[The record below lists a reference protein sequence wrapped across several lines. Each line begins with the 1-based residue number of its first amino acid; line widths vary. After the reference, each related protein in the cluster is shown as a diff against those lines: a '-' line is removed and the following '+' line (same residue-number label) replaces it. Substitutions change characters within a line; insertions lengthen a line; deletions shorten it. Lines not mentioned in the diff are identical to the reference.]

1 MNNFHYYQDPLY
13 SAASRILEGVSDVE
27 AIVADFSVGDNTNFG
42 KVLEIGPDSITFK
55 AKDLPKTR
63 IAFKQ
68 RKMGSSEFLLTKLV
82 KLKEE
87 TLGEASMDSLSLSD
101 LWNKHREYTYAA
113 DQGWGGGYGSAKG
126 GKAAAEAIYKFVAT
140 KYDKK
145 TAEDMQDASDNY
157 LGYQEYVGG
166 AEAKSAKADEEKLRK
181 KYGIKE
187 ETESS
192 EESLDEAYKPLRKP
206 EVLVAELQSIIDAPD
221 AKLWDVT
228 SVSIRLSHD
237 DIFDRFPKIYP
248 YVKDMWAAIMTPDGA
263 RKTKEIA
270 KKAIEAVHKYYPV
283 KEETEA
289 LEESLDEAAK
299 YSVPYIQKLS
309 GGRTNRTSKQ
319 FSNLSSA
326 EEFAKDNYSWV
337 QPILSQ
343 AETNKILKQ
352 AEADMDKMKSVNGQ
366 YEKDYKVT
374 ISGVPVIV
382 TVYRW
387 KMSAAEKRSNPNV
400 NDDTGLSNDYMYRLT
415 FDKQYQGI
423 HDPNMGKAAQN
434 AKKLGLKYNSNSSMW
449 EETEAL
455 EETLDEAINWL
466 GDYLPTSEKSKFGG
480 YLPTIIN
487 KRTKGLMYQSAAK
500 YNTPDEA
507 KDHAEDFLKQKSKG
521 IKDPKV
527 PYVGTYKEETEEEV
541 TEAVDPA
548 TKRRKQL
555 DMARVNAGAMS
566 RDDYDKK
573 YKLGKYRPAG
583 SKLSGPGGLYKNLVK
598 EVLNPEDD
606 ASVWIDDFVKSDD
619 PRFEGKSKE
628 ERIKMALGAWYAAQ
642 KKESVEQS
650 AESLEEAAMNAAEK
664 KMAQEI
670 HKVFKDGEQVSQAYA
685 MRIRDMRKQLIKKFG
700 NNWRQKAGIAEES
713 AESLEESEM
722 IEVETQEELVK
733 IIKKDPVLKKWIG
746 KRDVYF
752 DNTDLVVGD
761 KTAMRNPIWDDG
773 TVDMSELRK
782 MVQKNITSYDQI
794 LQDAKP
800 KSGETKVGS
809 FNVILPKELKGT
821 FGGPNIPLENPRAIV
836 RTTTDK
842 GNAIKKLLHSSRE
855 GVTVRVMARKD
866 DQAAVYIDAKDAQ
879 GFSAALKKLASDKA
893 LNEMTTLEEVVAL
906 PSVKKVID
914 MVDEMSPKEYSN
926 FLHALADNAFGIA
939 VSTKRVKPNGP
950 SNSDAW
956 EDVADGIRD
965 AAKAYDARPVKM
977 SEGAEELEEAAIY
990 PLTKKALNAT
1000 FELDSDEFEEF
1011 LKELTMYF
1019 NKTGDKTGYNEYFQ
1033 VGDHLEKAYKIWKGR
1048 DPDAGLD
1055 YGI

>member
-1 MNNFHYYQDPLY
+1 
-13 SAASRILEGVSDVE
+13 
-27 AIVADFSVGDNTNFG
+27 
-42 KVLEIGPDSITFK
+42 
-55 AKDLPKTR
+55 
-63 IAFKQ
+63 
-68 RKMGSSEFLLTKLV
+68 
-82 KLKEE
+82 
-87 TLGEASMDSLSLSD
+87 MDSLSLSD

-166 AEAKSAKADEEKLRK
+166 AEAKSAKADEERLRK

-192 EESLDEAYKPLRKP
+192 EESLEEAYKPLRKP

-283 KEETEA
+283 KEEVE
-289 LEESLDEAAK
+289 LEERDLSTLRQRLDKHSEAAIAANREGDDEKVK
-299 YSVPYIQKLS
+299 YHQ
-309 GGRTNRTSKQ
+309 TQ
-319 FSNLSSA
+319 M
-326 EEFAKDNYSWV
+326 
-337 QPILSQ
+337 
-343 AETNKILKQ
+343 NKIKERM
-352 AEADMDKMKSVNGQ
+352 ANMVRNEEA
-366 YEKDYKVT
+366 
-374 ISGVPVIV
+374 
-382 TVYRW
+382 
-387 KMSAAEKRSNPNV
+387 
-400 NDDTGLSNDYMYRLT
+400 
-415 FDKQYQGI
+415 
-423 HDPNMGKAAQN
+423 
-434 AKKLGLKYNSNSSMW
+434 
-449 EETEAL
+449 
-455 EETLDEAINWL
+455 ETLDEAINWL

-480 YLPTIIN
+480 YLPMIIN
-487 KRTKGLMYQSAAK
+487 KKTKGLMYQSAAK
-500 YNTPDEA
+500 YKTPDEA

-527 PYVGTYKEETEEEV
+527 PLVGTYKEETEEEV

-583 SKLSGPGGLYKNLVK
+583 SKPSGPGGLYKNLVK
-598 EVLNPEDD
+598 EVLDPEDD

-628 ERIKMALGAWYAAQ
+628 ARIKMALGAWYAAQ

-650 AESLEEAAMNAAEK
+650 AESLEEATMTAAEK
-664 KMAQEI
+664 KIAQEV
-670 HKVFKDGEQVSQAYA
+670 HDALKDGEQVSQAYG
-685 MRIRDMRKQLIKKFG
+685 MQIRAQHNKLTSKFG
-700 NNWRQKAGIAEES
+700 KDWRKIAGIKEESAEELEEAVNS
-713 AESLEESEM
+713 TTKRALNATLDLDPNDLEVFLNEFAKYLKKEANNSREKDWKYVADHIEKAYKTWKSRKLKESTETQTENLEERAESLEESEM

-733 IIKKDPVLKKWIG
+733 IIKKDPLLKKWIG

-761 KTAMRNPIWDDG
+761 KTAMSNPIWDDG

-782 MVQKNITSYDQI
+782 KVQKNITSYDQI

-1033 VGDHLEKAYKIWKGR
+1033 VGEHLEKAYKIWKGR

>member
-1 MNNFHYYQDPLY
+1 MNNFHYHQDPLY

-27 AIVADFSVGDNTNFG
+27 AIVADFAVGDNTNFG

-126 GKAAAEAIYKFVAT
+126 GKAAAEVIYKFVAT

-192 EESLDEAYKPLRKP
+192 EESLEEAYKPLRKP

-283 KEETEA
+283 KEEVELEEAEADPKMQEIDKKIEA
-289 LEESLDEAAK
+289 LMKQRTELEAEDDDLQKYISSAIERDEARGNDPDENDSITTAK
-299 YSVPYIQKLS
+299 KELSDIQDKHANVDSEIQKLRAEKKS
-309 GGRTNRTSKQ
+309 MNEESDLSTLRQRLDKHSEAAIAANREGNDEKVKYHQTQ
-319 FSNLSSA
+319 M
-326 EEFAKDNYSWV
+326 
-337 QPILSQ
+337 
-343 AETNKILKQ
+343 NKIKERM
-352 AEADMDKMKSVNGQ
+352 A
-366 YEKDYKVT
+366 
-374 ISGVPVIV
+374 
-382 TVYRW
+382 
-387 KMSAAEKRSNPNV
+387 
-400 NDDTGLSNDYMYRLT
+400 
-415 FDKQYQGI
+415 
-423 HDPNMGKAAQN
+423 NMVRN
-434 AKKLGLKYNSNSSMW
+434 
-449 EETEAL
+449 EEV
-455 EETLDEAINWL
+455 ETLDEEINWL
-466 GDYLPTSEKSKFGG
+466 GGYLATSEKSQFGSY
-480 YLPTIIN
+480 YLPKIID
-487 KRTKGLMYQSAAK
+487 KKTKGLVYQSTVK
-500 YNTPDEA
+500 YNTPQEA
-507 KDHAEDFLKQKSKG
+507 KDHAEDYLKQKSKG
-521 IKDPKV
+521 IKNPKV
-527 PYVGTYKEETEEEV
+527 PRVGTYKEETEEEV

-566 RDDYDKK
+566 RDDYNKK

-583 SKLSGPGGLYKNLVK
+583 SKPSGPGGLYKNLVK
-598 EVLNPEDD
+598 EVLDPEDD
-606 ASVWIDDFVKSDD
+606 ASVWIDDFVNSDD

-650 AESLEEAAMNAAEK
+650 TESLEEATMNAAEK

-700 NNWRQKAGIAEES
+700 NNWRQKAGITEEG
-713 AESLEESEM
+713 AES
-722 IEVETQEELVK
+722 
-733 IIKKDPVLKKWIG
+733 
-746 KRDVYF
+746 
-752 DNTDLVVGD
+752 
-761 KTAMRNPIWDDG
+761 
-773 TVDMSELRK
+773 
-782 MVQKNITSYDQI
+782 
-794 LQDAKP
+794 
-800 KSGETKVGS
+800 
-809 FNVILPKELKGT
+809 
-821 FGGPNIPLENPRAIV
+821 
-836 RTTTDK
+836 
-842 GNAIKKLLHSSRE
+842 
-855 GVTVRVMARKD
+855 
-866 DQAAVYIDAKDAQ
+866 
-879 GFSAALKKLASDKA
+879 
-893 LNEMTTLEEVVAL
+893 LEEVVAL

-914 MVDEMSPKEYSN
+914 MVDAMSPKEYSN

-1048 DPDAGLD
+1048 DPDVGLD

>member
-1 MNNFHYYQDPLY
+1 MNNFHYHQDPLY

-27 AIVADFSVGDNTNFG
+27 AIVADFAVGDNTNFG

-87 TLGEASMDSLSLSD
+87 T
-101 LWNKHREYTYAA
+101 
-113 DQGWGGGYGSAKG
+113 
-126 GKAAAEAIYKFVAT
+126 
-140 KYDKK
+140 
-145 TAEDMQDASDNY
+145 
-157 LGYQEYVGG
+157 
-166 AEAKSAKADEEKLRK
+166 
-181 KYGIKE
+181 
-187 ETESS
+187 ESS

-206 EVLVAELQSIIDAPD
+206 EDLVAELQSIIDAPD

-270 KKAIEAVHKYYPV
+270 KKAIEAVHKYYPIKEDV
-283 KEETEA
+283 ELEEAEADPKMQEIDKKIEALMKQRTELEAEDDDLQKYISSAIERDEARGNDPDENDSITTAKKELSDIQDKHAKVDSEIQKLRAEKKSMNEESDLSTLRQRLDKHSEEAIAANRKGDDEKVKYHQTQMNKIKERMANMVRNEEAETLDEAINWLGDYLPTSEKSQFGGYRPTIIDKKTKRVIYQSTVKYNTPDEAKDHAEDYLKQKSKGIKEPKVPRVGTYKEETEA
-289 LEESLDEAAK
+289 S
-299 YSVPYIQKLS
+299 
-309 GGRTNRTSKQ
+309 
-319 FSNLSSA
+319 
-326 EEFAKDNYSWV
+326 
-337 QPILSQ
+337 
-343 AETNKILKQ
+343 
-352 AEADMDKMKSVNGQ
+352 
-366 YEKDYKVT
+366 
-374 ISGVPVIV
+374 
-382 TVYRW
+382 
-387 KMSAAEKRSNPNV
+387 
-400 NDDTGLSNDYMYRLT
+400 
-415 FDKQYQGI
+415 
-423 HDPNMGKAAQN
+423 
-434 AKKLGLKYNSNSSMW
+434 
-449 EETEAL
+449 

-480 YLPTIIN
+480 YLPMIIN

-500 YNTPDEA
+500 YNTPQEA
-507 KDHAEDFLKQKSKG
+507 KDHAEDYLKQKSKG
-521 IKDPKV
+521 IKEPKV

-566 RDDYDKK
+566 RDDYNKK

-583 SKLSGPGGLYKNLVK
+583 SKPSGPGGLYKNLVK

-619 PRFEGKSKE
+619 PRFAGKSKE

-650 AESLEEAAMNAAEK
+650 AESLEEATMNAAEK

-700 NNWRQKAGIAEES
+700 NNWRQKAGITEEG
-713 AESLEESEM
+713 AES
-722 IEVETQEELVK
+722 
-733 IIKKDPVLKKWIG
+733 
-746 KRDVYF
+746 
-752 DNTDLVVGD
+752 
-761 KTAMRNPIWDDG
+761 
-773 TVDMSELRK
+773 
-782 MVQKNITSYDQI
+782 
-794 LQDAKP
+794 
-800 KSGETKVGS
+800 
-809 FNVILPKELKGT
+809 
-821 FGGPNIPLENPRAIV
+821 
-836 RTTTDK
+836 
-842 GNAIKKLLHSSRE
+842 
-855 GVTVRVMARKD
+855 
-866 DQAAVYIDAKDAQ
+866 
-879 GFSAALKKLASDKA
+879 
-893 LNEMTTLEEVVAL
+893 LEEVVAL

>member
-1 MNNFHYYQDPLY
+1 MNNFHYHQDSLY
-13 SAASRILEGVSDVE
+13 SAAARILEGASEVQALVK
-27 AIVADFSVGDNTNFG
+27 DFAVGDNTNFG
-42 KVLEIGPDSITFK
+42 KVLEIGADSITFK

-63 IAFKQ
+63 ITFNQ
-68 RKMGSSEFLLTKLV
+68 RKMGSSEFLLTKLL

-87 TLGEASMDSLSLSD
+87 TLDEASMDSLSLSD

-126 GKAAAEAIYKFVAT
+126 GKAAAEAIYKFVSA

-187 ETESS
+187 SKMQEET
-192 EESLDEAYKPLRKP
+192 LDEAYAAYKPLRKP
-206 EVLVAELQSIIDAPD
+206 EDLVAELQSIVDTPD
-221 AKLWDVT
+221 SKLWDVT
-228 SVSIRLSHD
+228 SVSLRLSHE
-237 DIFDRFPKIYP
+237 DIFDRFPKIYD
-248 YVKDMWAAIMTPDGA
+248 YVEDMWEAIMTPDGA

-270 KKAIEAVHKYYPV
+270 KKAIEAVHKYYPI
-283 KEETEA
+283 KEETE
-289 LEESLDEAAK
+289 ES
-299 YSVPYIQKLS
+299 
-309 GGRTNRTSKQ
+309 
-319 FSNLSSA
+319 
-326 EEFAKDNYSWV
+326 
-337 QPILSQ
+337 
-343 AETNKILKQ
+343 
-352 AEADMDKMKSVNGQ
+352 
-366 YEKDYKVT
+366 
-374 ISGVPVIV
+374 
-382 TVYRW
+382 
-387 KMSAAEKRSNPNV
+387 
-400 NDDTGLSNDYMYRLT
+400 
-415 FDKQYQGI
+415 
-423 HDPNMGKAAQN
+423 
-434 AKKLGLKYNSNSSMW
+434 
-449 EETEAL
+449 

-480 YLPTIIN
+480 YRPTIIN
-487 KRTKGLMYQSAAK
+487 KQTKGLMYQSAAA
-500 YNTPDEA
+500 YNTPQEA
-507 KDHAEDFLKQKSKG
+507 KDHAEDYLKQKSKG

-527 PYVGTYKEETEEEV
+527 PLVGTYKEETEEEV
-541 TEAVDPA
+541 TEAVDPT

-573 YKLGKYRPAG
+573 YKLGKYSPAG

-598 EVLNPEDD
+598 EVLNPDDD

-642 KKESVEQS
+642 KKESIEPTTEV
-650 AESLEEAAMNAAEK
+650 
-664 KMAQEI
+664 
-670 HKVFKDGEQVSQAYA
+670 
-685 MRIRDMRKQLIKKFG
+685 
-700 NNWRQKAGIAEES
+700 
-713 AESLEESEM
+713 LEESEM

-761 KTAMRNPIWDDG
+761 KTAMSNPIWDDG
-773 TVDMSELRK
+773 TVDMKELRK

-842 GNAIKKLLHSSRE
+842 GNAIKKLLHSSSE
-855 GVTVRVMARKD
+855 GVTVRVMSRKGD
-866 DQAAVYIDAKDAQ
+866 IAAVYIDAKDTQ
-879 GFSAALKKLASDKA
+879 GFSNALKKLASDKA

-914 MVDEMSPKEYSN
+914 VIDEMTPKEYSN
-926 FLHALADNAFGIA
+926 FLHALADNAFGISVMA
-939 VSTKRVKPNGP
+939 RRTKPKGP
-950 SNSDAW
+950 SNADAW

-965 AAKAYDARPVKM
+965 AAKAYDARPVNIYKTN
-977 SEGAEELEEAAIY
+977 ECVEETLDERVRMQLVFKAADAVTALEDEEFEEFLKRLADKLERTGKKAGYKDAVNVASLLKKAYGTWKARKDTKDWKEDTKEQGEALQEAVY
-990 PLTKKALNAT
+990 PLTKKALDAT
-1000 FELDSDEFEEF
+1000 FNLDPDEFEEF
-1011 LKELTMYF
+1011 LKELAK
-1019 NKTGDKTGYNEYFQ
+1019 NLNNEGDDTGYDEWYQ
-1033 VGDHLEKAYKIWKGR
+1033 VADHIEKAHKIWKAR
-1048 DPDAGLD
+1048 DSN
-1055 YGI
+1055 I

>member
-1 MNNFHYYQDPLY
+1 MNNFHYHQDSLY
-13 SAASRILEGVSDVE
+13 SAAARILEGASEVQALVK
-27 AIVADFSVGDNTNFG
+27 DFAVGDNTNFG
-42 KVLEIGPDSITFK
+42 KVLEIGADSITFK

-63 IAFKQ
+63 ITFNQ
-68 RKMGSSEFLLTKLV
+68 RKMGSSEFLLTKLL

-87 TLGEASMDSLSLSD
+87 TLDEASMDSLSLSD

-126 GKAAAEAIYKFVAT
+126 GKAAAEAIYKFVSA

-187 ETESS
+187 SKMQEET
-192 EESLDEAYKPLRKP
+192 LDEAYAAYKPLRKP
-206 EVLVAELQSIIDAPD
+206 EDLVAELQSIVDTPD
-221 AKLWDVT
+221 SKLWDVT
-228 SVSIRLSHD
+228 SVSLRLSHE
-237 DIFDRFPKIYP
+237 DIFDRFPKIYD
-248 YVKDMWAAIMTPDGA
+248 YVEDMWEAIMTPDGA

-270 KKAIEAVHKYYPV
+270 KKAIEAVHKYYPI
-283 KEETEA
+283 KEETE
-289 LEESLDEAAK
+289 ES
-299 YSVPYIQKLS
+299 
-309 GGRTNRTSKQ
+309 
-319 FSNLSSA
+319 
-326 EEFAKDNYSWV
+326 
-337 QPILSQ
+337 
-343 AETNKILKQ
+343 
-352 AEADMDKMKSVNGQ
+352 
-366 YEKDYKVT
+366 
-374 ISGVPVIV
+374 
-382 TVYRW
+382 
-387 KMSAAEKRSNPNV
+387 
-400 NDDTGLSNDYMYRLT
+400 
-415 FDKQYQGI
+415 
-423 HDPNMGKAAQN
+423 
-434 AKKLGLKYNSNSSMW
+434 
-449 EETEAL
+449 

-480 YLPTIIN
+480 YRPTIIN
-487 KRTKGLMYQSAAK
+487 KQTKGLMYQSAAA
-500 YNTPDEA
+500 YNTPQEA
-507 KDHAEDFLKQKSKG
+507 KDHAEDYLKQKSKG

-527 PYVGTYKEETEEEV
+527 PLVGTYKEETEEEV
-541 TEAVDPA
+541 TEAVDPT

-573 YKLGKYRPAG
+573 YKLGKYSPAG

-598 EVLNPEDD
+598 EVLNPDDD

-642 KKESVEQS
+642 KKESIEPTTEV
-650 AESLEEAAMNAAEK
+650 
-664 KMAQEI
+664 
-670 HKVFKDGEQVSQAYA
+670 
-685 MRIRDMRKQLIKKFG
+685 
-700 NNWRQKAGIAEES
+700 
-713 AESLEESEM
+713 LEESEM

-761 KTAMRNPIWDDG
+761 KTAMSNPIWDDG
-773 TVDMSELRK
+773 TVDMKELRK

-855 GVTVRVMARKD
+855 GVTVRVMSRKGD
-866 DQAAVYIDAKDAQ
+866 IAAVYIDAKDTQ
-879 GFSAALKKLASDKA
+879 GFSNALKKLASDKA

-914 MVDEMSPKEYSN
+914 VIDEMTPKEYSN
-926 FLHALADNAFGIA
+926 FLHALADNAFGISVMA
-939 VSTKRVKPNGP
+939 RRTKPKGP
-950 SNSDAW
+950 SNADAW

-965 AAKAYDARPVKM
+965 AAKAYDARPVNIYKTN
-977 SEGAEELEEAAIY
+977 ECVEETLDERVRMQLVFKAADAVTALEDEEFEEFLKRLADKLERTGKKAGYKDAVNVASLLKKAYGTWKARKDTKDWKEDTKEQGEALQEAVY
-990 PLTKKALNAT
+990 PLTKKALDAT
-1000 FELDSDEFEEF
+1000 FNLDPDEFEEF
-1011 LKELTMYF
+1011 LKELAK
-1019 NKTGDKTGYNEYFQ
+1019 NLNNEGDDTGYDEWYQ
-1033 VGDHLEKAYKIWKGR
+1033 VADHIEKAHKIWKAR
-1048 DPDAGLD
+1048 DSN
-1055 YGI
+1055 I

>member
-1 MNNFHYYQDPLY
+1 MNNFHYHQDSLY
-13 SAASRILEGVSDVE
+13 SAAARILEGASEVQALVK
-27 AIVADFSVGDNTNFG
+27 DFAVGDNTNFG
-42 KVLEIGPDSITFK
+42 KVLEIGADSITFK

-63 IAFKQ
+63 ITFNQ
-68 RKMGSSEFLLTKLV
+68 RKMGSSEFLLTKLL

-87 TLGEASMDSLSLSD
+87 TLDEASMDSLSLSD

-126 GKAAAEAIYKFVAT
+126 GKAAAEAIYKFVSA

-187 ETESS
+187 SKMQEET
-192 EESLDEAYKPLRKP
+192 LDEAYAAYKPLRKP
-206 EVLVAELQSIIDAPD
+206 EDLVAELQSIVDTPD
-221 AKLWDVT
+221 SKLWDVT
-228 SVSIRLSHD
+228 SVSLRLSHE
-237 DIFDRFPKIYP
+237 DIFDRFPKIYD
-248 YVKDMWAAIMTPDGA
+248 YVEDMWEAIMTPDGA

-270 KKAIEAVHKYYPV
+270 KKAIEAVHKYYPI
-283 KEETEA
+283 KEETE
-289 LEESLDEAAK
+289 ES
-299 YSVPYIQKLS
+299 
-309 GGRTNRTSKQ
+309 
-319 FSNLSSA
+319 
-326 EEFAKDNYSWV
+326 
-337 QPILSQ
+337 
-343 AETNKILKQ
+343 
-352 AEADMDKMKSVNGQ
+352 
-366 YEKDYKVT
+366 
-374 ISGVPVIV
+374 
-382 TVYRW
+382 
-387 KMSAAEKRSNPNV
+387 
-400 NDDTGLSNDYMYRLT
+400 
-415 FDKQYQGI
+415 
-423 HDPNMGKAAQN
+423 
-434 AKKLGLKYNSNSSMW
+434 
-449 EETEAL
+449 

-480 YLPTIIN
+480 YRPTIIN
-487 KRTKGLMYQSAAK
+487 KQTKGLMYQSAAA
-500 YNTPDEA
+500 YNTPQEA
-507 KDHAEDFLKQKSKG
+507 KDHAEDYLKQKSKG

-527 PYVGTYKEETEEEV
+527 PLVGTYKEETEEEV
-541 TEAVDPA
+541 TEAVDPT

-573 YKLGKYRPAG
+573 YKLGKYSPAG

-598 EVLNPEDD
+598 EVLNPDDD

-642 KKESVEQS
+642 KKESTEPTTEV
-650 AESLEEAAMNAAEK
+650 LEEAAMTAAEK
-664 KMAQEI
+664 KIAQEV
-670 HKVFKDGEQVSQAYA
+670 HDALKDGEQVGQTYGMQIRSQHN
-685 MRIRDMRKQLIKKFG
+685 KLTSKFG
-700 NNWRQKAGIAEES
+700 KDWRKIAGIKEETVVEER

-761 KTAMRNPIWDDG
+761 KTAMSNPIWDDG
-773 TVDMSELRK
+773 TVDMTELRK

-842 GNAIKKLLHSSRE
+842 GNAIKKLLHSSSE
-855 GVTVRVMARKD
+855 GVTVRVMARKGD
-866 DQAAVYIDAKDAQ
+866 VAAVYIDAKDTQ
-879 GFSAALKKLASDKA
+879 GFSNALKKLASDKA

-914 MVDEMSPKEYSN
+914 VIDEMTPKEYSN
-926 FLHALADNAFGIA
+926 FLHALADNAFGISVMA
-939 VSTKRVKPNGP
+939 RRTKPKGP
-950 SNSDAW
+950 SNADAW

-965 AAKAYDARPVKM
+965 AAKAYDARPVNIYKTN
-977 SEGAEELEEAAIY
+977 ECVEETLDERVRMQLVFKAADAVTALEDEEFEEFLKRLADKLERTGKKAGYKDAVNVASLLKKAYGTWKARKDTKDWKEDTKEQGEALQEAVY
-990 PLTKKALNAT
+990 PLTKKALDAT
-1000 FELDSDEFEEF
+1000 FNLDPDEFEEF
-1011 LKELTMYF
+1011 LKELAK
-1019 NKTGDKTGYNEYFQ
+1019 NLNNEGDDTGYDEWYQ
-1033 VGDHLEKAYKIWKGR
+1033 VADHIEKAHKIWKAR
-1048 DPDAGLD
+1048 DSN
-1055 YGI
+1055 I

>member
-1 MNNFHYYQDPLY
+1 MNNFHYHQDSLY
-13 SAASRILEGVSDVE
+13 SAAARILEGASEVQALVK
-27 AIVADFSVGDNTNFG
+27 DFAVGDNTNFG
-42 KVLEIGPDSITFK
+42 KVLEIGADSITFK

-63 IAFKQ
+63 ITFNQ
-68 RKMGSSEFLLTKLV
+68 RKMGSSEFLLTKLL

-87 TLGEASMDSLSLSD
+87 TLDEASMDSLSLSD

-126 GKAAAEAIYKFVAT
+126 GKAAAEAIYKFVSA

-187 ETESS
+187 SKMQEET
-192 EESLDEAYKPLRKP
+192 LDEAYAAYKPLRKP
-206 EVLVAELQSIIDAPD
+206 EDLVAELQSIVDTPD
-221 AKLWDVT
+221 SKLWDVT
-228 SVSIRLSHD
+228 SVSLRLSHE
-237 DIFDRFPKIYP
+237 DIFDRFPKIYD
-248 YVKDMWAAIMTPDGA
+248 YVEDMWEAIMTPDGA

-270 KKAIEAVHKYYPV
+270 KKAIEAVHKYYPI
-283 KEETEA
+283 KEETE
-289 LEESLDEAAK
+289 ES
-299 YSVPYIQKLS
+299 
-309 GGRTNRTSKQ
+309 
-319 FSNLSSA
+319 
-326 EEFAKDNYSWV
+326 
-337 QPILSQ
+337 
-343 AETNKILKQ
+343 
-352 AEADMDKMKSVNGQ
+352 
-366 YEKDYKVT
+366 
-374 ISGVPVIV
+374 
-382 TVYRW
+382 
-387 KMSAAEKRSNPNV
+387 
-400 NDDTGLSNDYMYRLT
+400 
-415 FDKQYQGI
+415 
-423 HDPNMGKAAQN
+423 
-434 AKKLGLKYNSNSSMW
+434 
-449 EETEAL
+449 

-480 YLPTIIN
+480 YRPTIIN
-487 KRTKGLMYQSAAK
+487 KQTKGLMYQSAAA
-500 YNTPDEA
+500 YNTPQEA
-507 KDHAEDFLKQKSKG
+507 KDHAEDYLKQKSKG

-527 PYVGTYKEETEEEV
+527 PLVGTYKEETEEEV
-541 TEAVDPA
+541 TEAVDPT

-573 YKLGKYRPAG
+573 YKLGKYSPAG

-598 EVLNPEDD
+598 EVLNPDDD

-642 KKESVEQS
+642 KKESIEPTTEV
-650 AESLEEAAMNAAEK
+650 
-664 KMAQEI
+664 
-670 HKVFKDGEQVSQAYA
+670 
-685 MRIRDMRKQLIKKFG
+685 
-700 NNWRQKAGIAEES
+700 
-713 AESLEESEM
+713 LEESEM

-761 KTAMRNPIWDDG
+761 KTAMSNPIWDDG
-773 TVDMSELRK
+773 TVDMTELRK

-855 GVTVRVMARKD
+855 GVTVRVMARKGD
-866 DQAAVYIDAKDAQ
+866 VAAVYIDAKDTQ
-879 GFSAALKKLASDKA
+879 GFSNALKKLASDKA

-914 MVDEMSPKEYSN
+914 VIDEMTPKEYSN
-926 FLHALADNAFGIA
+926 FLHALADNAFGISVMA
-939 VSTKRVKPNGP
+939 RRTKPKGP
-950 SNSDAW
+950 SNADAW

-965 AAKAYDARPVKM
+965 AAKAYDARPVNIYKTN
-977 SEGAEELEEAAIY
+977 ECVEETLDERVRMQLVFKAADAVTALEDEEFEEFLKRLADKLERTGKKAGYKDAVNVASLLKKAYGTWKARKDTKDWKEDTKEQGEALQEAVY
-990 PLTKKALNAT
+990 PLTKKALDAT
-1000 FELDSDEFEEF
+1000 FNLDPDEFEEF
-1011 LKELTMYF
+1011 LKELAK
-1019 NKTGDKTGYNEYFQ
+1019 NLNNEGDDTGYDEWYQ
-1033 VGDHLEKAYKIWKGR
+1033 VADHIEKAHKIWKAR
-1048 DPDAGLD
+1048 DSN
-1055 YGI
+1055 I

>member
-1 MNNFHYYQDPLY
+1 MNNFHYHQDPLY

-27 AIVADFSVGDNTNFG
+27 AIVADFAVGDNTNFG

-192 EESLDEAYKPLRKP
+192 EESLDEAYKTLRKSKD
-206 EVLVAELQSIIDAPD
+206 LVAELQSIIDAPD

-270 KKAIEAVHKYYPV
+270 KQAIEAVHKHYPI
-283 KEETEA
+283 KEGVESDET
-289 LEESLDEAAK
+289 
-299 YSVPYIQKLS
+299 
-309 GGRTNRTSKQ
+309 
-319 FSNLSSA
+319 
-326 EEFAKDNYSWV
+326 
-337 QPILSQ
+337 
-343 AETNKILKQ
+343 
-352 AEADMDKMKSVNGQ
+352 
-366 YEKDYKVT
+366 
-374 ISGVPVIV
+374 
-382 TVYRW
+382 
-387 KMSAAEKRSNPNV
+387 
-400 NDDTGLSNDYMYRLT
+400 
-415 FDKQYQGI
+415 
-423 HDPNMGKAAQN
+423 
-434 AKKLGLKYNSNSSMW
+434 
-449 EETEAL
+449 
-455 EETLDEAINWL
+455 ETLDEESDLSTLRQRLDKHSEAAIAANREGDDEKVKYHQTQMNKIKERMANMVRNEEVETLDEEINWL
-466 GDYLPTSEKSKFGG
+466 GGYLATSEKSQFGSY
-480 YLPTIIN
+480 YLPKIID
-487 KRTKGLMYQSAAK
+487 KKTKGLVYQSTVK
-500 YNTPDEA
+500 YNTPQEA
-507 KDHAEDFLKQKSKG
+507 KDHAEDYLKQKSKG
-521 IKDPKV
+521 IKNPKV
-527 PYVGTYKEETEEEV
+527 PRVGTYKEETEEEV

-566 RDDYDKK
+566 RDDYNKK

-583 SKLSGPGGLYKNLVK
+583 SKPSGPGGLYKNLVK

-650 AESLEEAAMNAAEK
+650 TESLEEATMNAAEK

-700 NNWRQKAGIAEES
+700 NNWRQKAGITEES
-713 AESLEESEM
+713 AES
-722 IEVETQEELVK
+722 
-733 IIKKDPVLKKWIG
+733 
-746 KRDVYF
+746 
-752 DNTDLVVGD
+752 
-761 KTAMRNPIWDDG
+761 
-773 TVDMSELRK
+773 
-782 MVQKNITSYDQI
+782 
-794 LQDAKP
+794 
-800 KSGETKVGS
+800 
-809 FNVILPKELKGT
+809 
-821 FGGPNIPLENPRAIV
+821 
-836 RTTTDK
+836 
-842 GNAIKKLLHSSRE
+842 
-855 GVTVRVMARKD
+855 
-866 DQAAVYIDAKDAQ
+866 
-879 GFSAALKKLASDKA
+879 
-893 LNEMTTLEEVVAL
+893 LEEVVAL

-977 SEGAEELEEAAIY
+977 SEGVEELEEAAIY

>member
-1 MNNFHYYQDPLY
+1 MNNFHYHQDSLY
-13 SAASRILEGVSDVE
+13 SAAARILEGASEVQALVK
-27 AIVADFSVGDNTNFG
+27 DFAVGDNTNFG
-42 KVLEIGPDSITFK
+42 KVLEIGADSITFK

-63 IAFKQ
+63 ITFNQ
-68 RKMGSSEFLLTKLV
+68 RKMGSSEFLLTKLL

-87 TLGEASMDSLSLSD
+87 TLDEASMDSLSLSD

-126 GKAAAEAIYKFVAT
+126 GKAAAEAIYKFVSA

-187 ETESS
+187 SKMQEET
-192 EESLDEAYKPLRKP
+192 LDEAYAAYKPLRKP
-206 EVLVAELQSIIDAPD
+206 EDLVAELQSIVDTPD
-221 AKLWDVT
+221 SKLWDVT
-228 SVSIRLSHD
+228 SVSLRLSHE
-237 DIFDRFPKIYP
+237 DIFDRFPKIYD
-248 YVKDMWAAIMTPDGA
+248 YVEDMWEAIMTPDGA

-270 KKAIEAVHKYYPV
+270 KKAIEAVHKYYPI
-283 KEETEA
+283 KEETE
-289 LEESLDEAAK
+289 ES
-299 YSVPYIQKLS
+299 
-309 GGRTNRTSKQ
+309 
-319 FSNLSSA
+319 
-326 EEFAKDNYSWV
+326 
-337 QPILSQ
+337 
-343 AETNKILKQ
+343 
-352 AEADMDKMKSVNGQ
+352 
-366 YEKDYKVT
+366 
-374 ISGVPVIV
+374 
-382 TVYRW
+382 
-387 KMSAAEKRSNPNV
+387 
-400 NDDTGLSNDYMYRLT
+400 
-415 FDKQYQGI
+415 
-423 HDPNMGKAAQN
+423 
-434 AKKLGLKYNSNSSMW
+434 
-449 EETEAL
+449 

-480 YLPTIIN
+480 YRPTIIN
-487 KRTKGLMYQSAAK
+487 KQTKGLMYQSAAA
-500 YNTPDEA
+500 YNTPQEA
-507 KDHAEDFLKQKSKG
+507 KDHAEDYLKQKSKG

-527 PYVGTYKEETEEEV
+527 PLVGTYKEETEEEV
-541 TEAVDPA
+541 TEAVDPT

-573 YKLGKYRPAG
+573 YKLGKYSPAG

-598 EVLNPEDD
+598 EVLNPDDD

-642 KKESVEQS
+642 KKESIEPTTEV
-650 AESLEEAAMNAAEK
+650 
-664 KMAQEI
+664 
-670 HKVFKDGEQVSQAYA
+670 
-685 MRIRDMRKQLIKKFG
+685 
-700 NNWRQKAGIAEES
+700 
-713 AESLEESEM
+713 LEESEM

-761 KTAMRNPIWDDG
+761 KTAMSNPIWDDG
-773 TVDMSELRK
+773 TVDMTELRK

-855 GVTVRVMARKD
+855 GVTVRVMSRKGD
-866 DQAAVYIDAKDAQ
+866 IAAVYIDAKDTQ
-879 GFSAALKKLASDKA
+879 GFSNALKKLASDKA

-914 MVDEMSPKEYSN
+914 VIDEMTPKEYSN
-926 FLHALADNAFGIA
+926 FLHALADNAFGISVMA
-939 VSTKRVKPNGP
+939 RRTKPKGP
-950 SNSDAW
+950 SNADAW

-965 AAKAYDARPVKM
+965 AAKAYDARPVNIYKTN
-977 SEGAEELEEAAIY
+977 ECVEETLDERVRMQLVFKAADAVTALEDEEFEEFLKRLADKLERTGKKAGYKDAVNVASLLKKAYGTWKARKDTKDWKEDTKEQGEALQEAVY
-990 PLTKKALNAT
+990 PLTKKALDAT
-1000 FELDSDEFEEF
+1000 FNLDPDEFEEF
-1011 LKELTMYF
+1011 LKELAK
-1019 NKTGDKTGYNEYFQ
+1019 NLNNEGDDTGYDEWYQ
-1033 VGDHLEKAYKIWKGR
+1033 VADHIEKAHKIWKAR
-1048 DPDAGLD
+1048 DSN
-1055 YGI
+1055 I